1 MDDFLENAMGM
12 TACDGER
19 PILRFPL
26 SGRTGR
32 PEPFIPA
39 AKFTPGPALPYN
51 SSEAATH

>member
-1 MDDFLENAMGM
+1 MDDFLENVMGL

-32 PEPFIPA
+32 PGPFIPA
-39 AKFTPGPALPYN
+39 AKFTLGPALPYN